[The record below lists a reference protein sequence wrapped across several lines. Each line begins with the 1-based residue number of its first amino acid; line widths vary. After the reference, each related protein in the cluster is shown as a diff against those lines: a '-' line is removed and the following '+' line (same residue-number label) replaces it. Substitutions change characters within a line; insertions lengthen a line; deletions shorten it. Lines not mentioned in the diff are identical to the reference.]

1 MYKSKF
7 KKFGGEQIPD
17 VVEYIK
23 EIMEREPGSVVSVG
37 CDSIQVRRRTIYAVT
52 VMIYDTEVKKG
63 AHVVF
68 FRESC
73 PKIRETQ
80 ERLYKEAQFLH
91 DVGTWINDELEKV
104 GVTRDLPELEK
115 RKYKYH
121 LQKSAGEYANIELH
135 NEEAVVRNLV
145 MTDVDLMDTKATI
158 DFIAKAKPS
167 LIIDAAAKVG
177 GIGANNSFPVEFL
190 ADNLTIQS
198 NLMNAAHKAGVPNFV
213 FLGSSCIY
221 PRNCAQPI
229 KEEYLMTG
237 PLEETNSAYA
247 VAKIAGIEMVNSY
260 RKEYG
265 TKWISLMPTN
275 LYGPRDNF
283 DLAASHVLPAF
294 IRRFVEA
301 AESGASKVTLWGSGA
316 PLREFLHVD
325 DLAKAVVLAAE
336 KYDSSMHLNVGTGE
350 DLSIKALAQKVA
362 NAAGFTGQIEWDA
375 SKPDGTPRKVLD
387 VSRMRALGWKPTI
400 TLDEGIASTIAWYKE
415 ANARGEVRK

>member
-1 MYKSKF
+1 MTVIVAGATGLAGSAIF
-7 KKFGGEQIPD
+7 KAFESQGQEVIGLN
-17 VVEYIK
+17 
-23 EIMEREPGSVVSVG
+23 RSV
-37 CDSIQVRRRTIYAVT
+37 
-52 VMIYDTEVKKG
+52 
-63 AHVVF
+63 
-68 FRESC
+68 
-73 PKIRETQ
+73 
-80 ERLYKEAQFLH
+80 
-91 DVGTWINDELEKV
+91 
-104 GVTRDLPELEK
+104 
-115 RKYKYH
+115 
-121 LQKSAGEYANIELH
+121 
-135 NEEAVVRNLV
+135 
-145 MTDVDLMDTKATI
+145 VDLMDTKATE
-158 DFIAKAKPS
+158 DFIAKSKPS
-167 LIIDAAAKVG
+167 LIVDAAARVG
-177 GIGANNSFPVEFL
+177 GIGANNSYPVEFL
-190 ADNLTIQS
+190 GDNLTFQS
-198 NLMNAAHKAGVPNFV
+198 NLMRAAHKSGVANFV

-221 PRNCAQPI
+221 PRDCAQPI

-237 PLEETNSAYA
+237 PLEATNSAYA

-301 AESGASKVTLWGSGA
+301 AESGAEKVILWGSGA

-336 KYDSSMHLNVGTGE
+336 KYDSSLHLNVGTGE

-362 NAAGFTGQIEWDA
+362 NGAGFTGQIEWDA

-387 VSRMRALGWKPTI
+387 VSRMKALGWKPTI